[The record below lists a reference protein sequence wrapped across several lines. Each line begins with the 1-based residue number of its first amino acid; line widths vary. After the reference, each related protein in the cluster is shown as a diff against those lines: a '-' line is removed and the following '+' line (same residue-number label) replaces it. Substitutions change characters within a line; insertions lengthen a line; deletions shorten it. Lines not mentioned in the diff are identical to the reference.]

1 MIRVNEYMKNCAAK
15 VLIFIYWTKKRI
27 WKLFRLGMN

>member
-15 VLIFIYWTKKRI
+15 VLIFIYRTKKESGNYFV
-27 WKLFRLGMN
+27 WA